1 MKYILWIFAF
11 VMVGYLLTIFET
23 KRKQKKIENAFK
35 GRELLSPKA
44 FYEKF
49 YLDKEIAIETVKG
62 VRKVLEEQLDCDLSQ
77 LSSEDDFSENLSFFW
92 DFDSMASVE
101 IVMALEEEFSIKI
114 EDFEAEK
121 AHTINDIIMLVS
133 SKVKN
138 A

>member
-1 MKYILWIFAF
+1 MKYILWIIAF
-11 VMVGYLLTIFET
+11 VIVGYLFTIFET
-23 KRKQKKIENAFK
+23 KRKQKKIENTFK
-35 GRELLSPKA
+35 GRELLSPEA

-49 YLDKEIAIETVKG
+49 YRDKDIAIETVKG

-101 IVMALEEEFSIKI
+101 IVMALEEEFSVKI
-114 EDFEAEK
+114 EDSEAEK